1 MLNIYMLIAKV
12 AWCVCVTKKKVP
24 HTHTRAQ
31 KTHTQFFC
39 QPNPHNFPP
48 VVPPP
53 PPSRAY
59 WYGWGCGGRGEEHP
73 FSIYP
78 EVPFVPP
85 NTRRH
90 GSWGDIYRSSGA
102 QPVLYCSLQT
112 GPSAFVL
119 TRNKK
124 MYYTEHIFSGLRLG
138 ELIGLV
144 KNWEF

>member
-12 AWCVCVTKKKVP
+12 AWCVCNKEKGTA
-24 HTHTRAQ
+24 HTHTRTEN
-31 KTHTQFFC
+31 THTIFLSTKSPQFS
-39 QPNPHNFPP
+39 PGW
-48 VVPPP
+48 PP